1 MIRIDIL
8 SQDADQAVMRVA
20 GEVYLDSEIDLIA
33 QEGNRYLE
41 TSKLLVLDLEHLQ
54 RLSDRAVPML
64 KAWQAQGRMQV
75 LAWHHLISFKLQQQG
90 LIPKQEGWW

>member
-8 SQDADQAVMRVA
+8 SQTPEEAVMRVA
-20 GEVYLDSEIDLIA
+20 GEVWLDYEIDLVA

-54 RLSDRAVPML
+54 RLSDRALPLL
-64 KAWQAQGRMQV
+64 KEWQSAGRLQIR
-75 LAWHHLISFKLQQQG
+75 AWHYLLDFKLRHHG
-90 LIPKQEGWW
+90 LAAKPEGLP